1 MSVNSRLL
9 KIAGMIRSGDRV
21 ADIGTDHAY
30 LPVFLLKNGI
40 AQKAFACDIGDGPL
54 ENARLNIERSNV
66 DGIELRKGD
75 GLKAVGPD
83 EIDTAVLAG
92 MGGDLMARIIS
103 DTGWIKNTRY
113 ELILQ
118 PMTAVEELRQYLCE
132 NGFAIV
138 KECAVM
144 SQGRIYTVIKAVFD
158 GKTRACDPIFR
169 FIGRLP
175 ENMGED
181 ELGYIKRKRRIIGKL
196 ADDIKNIESEKQRFC
211 ELTAAA
217 DGIDRILENYGD

>member
-1 MSVNSRLL
+1 MSVNNRLL

-54 ENARLNIERSNV
+54 ENARLNIERSKV

-75 GLKAVGPD
+75 GLRAVAPD

-92 MGGDLMARIIS
+92 MGGDLMARII
-103 DTGWIKNTRY
+103 DDAEWIKNSRY

-132 NGFAIV
+132 NGFCIG

-158 GKTRACDPIFR
+158 GKVRPCDPVFR
-169 FIGRLP
+169 FIGRLC
-175 ENMGED
+175 ENIGDD
-181 ELGYIKRKRRIIGKL
+181 ELTYIKRKRRIIGKL
-196 ADDIKNIESEKQRFC
+196 ADDIKNIESEKQRFL